1 MPRMLKDAHMPMC
14 FACLRAHIPK
24 CLACSR
30 AQVPTCLACFY
41 THVPMSHACSRA
53 YVLACHACP
62 LAHML
67 TCLECPLA
75 IFSVVKCPPLSLL
88 HFFNALCFIWIGKLW
103 KFKNIV
109 WICEAFMNFK
119 GFDIK
124 HFCFD
129 MKHYTLRCYQLWH

>member
-67 TCLECPLA
+67 TCLECSLA
-75 IFSVVKCPPLSLL
+75 ICSVVKCPLL
-88 HFFNALCFIWIGKLW
+88 WVYCIFFNALCFIWIGKLW

-109 WICEAFMNFK
+109 WICETFVNFK
-119 GFDIK
+119 IK

-129 MKHYTLRCYQLWH
+129 MKHYISRCYQLWH